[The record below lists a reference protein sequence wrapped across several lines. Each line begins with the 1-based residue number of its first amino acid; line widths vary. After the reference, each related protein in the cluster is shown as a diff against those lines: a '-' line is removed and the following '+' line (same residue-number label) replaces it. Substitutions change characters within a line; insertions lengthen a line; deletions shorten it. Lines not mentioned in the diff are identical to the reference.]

1 MRVCMYVYI
10 YTHKEKR
17 TQKFYTQIS
26 AAFESYKEDK
36 FQILIVHF
44 KLNSHTIN
52 LVFLDCFSSF
62 NIKTTNKM
70 ISEKEIFTIPNF
82 HHY

>member
-1 MRVCMYVYI
+1 MCVCMYVYI
-10 YTHKEKR
+10 YKHKEKR

-36 FQILIVHF
+36 FQILIIHF

-52 LVFLDCFSSF
+52 LVFLDSVFLVL
-62 NIKTTNKM
+62 ILRQRTK
-70 ISEKEIFTIPNF
+70 
-82 HHY
+82 